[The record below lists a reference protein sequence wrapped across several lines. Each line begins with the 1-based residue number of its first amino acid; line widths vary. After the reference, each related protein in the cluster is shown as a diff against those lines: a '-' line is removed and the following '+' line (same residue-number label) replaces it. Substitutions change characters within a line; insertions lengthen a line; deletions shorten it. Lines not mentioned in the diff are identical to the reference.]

1 MSAGAEPLFAGKFRL
16 LRLLGKG
23 AMGEVWL
30 ADEEGPRGFRRRVAV
45 KRLLTAG
52 EIDEYA
58 TQSFVAEAQVIARLD
73 HPNIVRLVEL
83 GSFDGALFLV
93 LDFVDGAAL
102 DKVLKGGPL
111 SAPTV
116 AYLGREIARA
126 LQAVHALC
134 DDAGTNY
141 GVVHR
146 DVTPS
151 NILLAR
157 SGRVLLTDFGVAR
170 ISGLG
175 GDRTEAGVFKGKL
188 PYMPPEQARGEPF
201 DGRADLFSLAIT
213 LFESLIGRRIR
224 KAETQTQLILQ
235 VANDPVPRVRA
246 AFPPAPPILAMAID
260 RATATDPEDRFA
272 HAGELAAHLDEALR
286 SFGPGAEQSAR
297 DEILQRIASIA
308 APPAP
313 TAMAMGT
320 AALTMANGRR
330 PEWSVPLSAT
340 APASPITGSGS
351 AAALT
356 PAPPPRSPNAIWTN
370 ATSEDTRS
378 HRIEDPETNVQT
390 TGTGRVGSASVTA
403 FPPPPRQSSRTAILV
418 GAMTTAMT
426 IVAGALVLVVLRR
439 KPPAVEPVDAAVASA
454 SAAAIEISSASA
466 SASASASTSTPEPV
480 PVPVPAPSA
489 SAEPAAPSTPAAPRN
504 GGDVAAG
511 PGTLQVVALPWANV
525 TVDGRSVGATPIA
538 AISLPAGPH
547 SVVLQNSELGV
558 TRSLSTTVRSG
569 KLTVLKV
576 NLKGTK

>member
-1 MSAGAEPLFAGKFRL
+1 VSGDEPLFAGKFRL

-30 ADEEGPRGFRRRVAV
+30 AEEEGPRSFRRRVAV
-45 KRLLTAG
+45 KRLLAAG
-52 EIDEYA
+52 EVDEYA

-73 HPNIVRLVEL
+73 HPNVVRLVEL

-93 LDFVDGAAL
+93 LDFIDGAAL

-111 SAPTV
+111 SAPVV

-213 LFESLIGRRIR
+213 LFECLIGRRIR

-246 AFPPAPPILAMAID
+246 VFPAAPPILAMAID
-260 RATATDPEDRFA
+260 RATATDPDDRFA

-286 SFGPGAEQSAR
+286 SFGPGAEQGAR
-297 DEILQRIASIA
+297 AEILQRIAAIA
-308 APPAP
+308 APVAP
-313 TAMAMGT
+313 TGLAMGA
-320 AALTMANGRR
+320 AALTMAQGRR
-330 PEWSVPLSAT
+330 VEWSVPLGSPTPMAEINGSGP
-340 APASPITGSGS
+340 APAS
-351 AAALT
+351 T
-356 PAPPPRSPNAIWTN
+356 PPPPRSPNAIWSSPPP
-370 ATSEDTRS
+370 ADT
-378 HRIEDPETNVQT
+378 HAHAIEDPPTHVQT
-390 TGTGRVGSASVTA
+390 TGTGRIGSASVTA
-403 FPPPPRQSSRTAILV
+403 APPPPRTSSRTAILV
-418 GAMTTAMT
+418 GAMTTLLT
-426 IVAGALVLVVLRR
+426 IVAGALVLVLLRR
-439 KPPAVEPVDAAVASA
+439 KPAAAEHVDAAIASAILPAASASAIPSASA
-454 SAAAIEISSASA
+454 SAA
-466 SASASASTSTPEPV
+466 TPEPQ
-480 PVPVPAPSA
+480 PEPSA
-489 SAEPAAPSTPAAPRN
+489 PAAPEPSGSTRPIAPRN
-504 GGDVAAG
+504 AGEAAG
-511 PGTLQVVALPWANV
+511 PGTLQVVALPWASV
-525 TVDGRSVGATPIA
+525 TVDGRSVGTTPIA
-538 AISLPAGPH
+538 AITLAAGPH
-547 SVVLQNSELGV
+547 AVVLQNSELGV
-558 TRSLSTTVRSG
+558 SRAFSTTVRPG
-569 KLTVLKV
+569 KLTTLKV
-576 NLKGTK
+576 NLRGTK

>member
-1 MSAGAEPLFAGKFRL
+1 MSGGVEPLFAGKFRL

-30 ADEEGPRGFRRRVAV
+30 AEEEGPRSFRRRVAV
-45 KRLLTAG
+45 KRLLAAG
-52 EIDEYA
+52 EVDEYA

-102 DKVLKGGPL
+102 DKILKGGPL
-111 SAPTV
+111 SAPVV

-213 LFESLIGRRIR
+213 LFECLVGRRIR

-235 VANDPVPRVRA
+235 VASDPVPRVRA
-246 AFPPAPPILAMAID
+246 VFPAAPPILAMAID

-286 SFGPGAEQSAR
+286 SFGPGAEQGAR
-297 DEILQRIASIA
+297 DEILQRIGAIA

-313 TAMAMGT
+313 TAVATGT
-320 AALTMANGRR
+320 AALTMAQGRR
-330 PEWSVPLSAT
+330 PEWSVPLG
-340 APASPITGSGS
+340 APPPTSPITGSGP
-351 AAALT
+351 A
-356 PAPPPRSPNAIWTN
+356 PAPPPRSPNAIWTSP
-370 ATSEDTRS
+370 TSEDTRS
-378 HRIEDPETNVQT
+378 HPIEDPPTDVQT

-403 FPPPPRQSSRTAILV
+403 FPPPPRASSRTAILV
-418 GAMTTAMT
+418 GAMTTLMT
-426 IVAGALVLVVLRR
+426 IVAGALVIVLLRR
-439 KPPAVEPVDAAVASA
+439 KPAAAEHVDAVVASAIASVASSSA
-454 SAAAIEISSASA
+454 SAAASASA
-466 SASASASTSTPEPV
+466 TTPEPE
-480 PVPVPAPSA
+480 PSA
-489 SAEPAAPSTPAAPRN
+489 SAAAEPVGSSRPVAPRN
-504 GGDVAAG
+504 GGNEASG
-511 PGTLQVVALPWANV
+511 PGTLQVVALPWASV
-525 TVDGRSVGATPIA
+525 TVDGRGVGTTPIA
-538 AISLPAGPH
+538 AISLPPGPH

-558 TRSLSTTVRSG
+558 SRSFSTTVRSG
-569 KLTVLKV
+569 KLTTLKV
-576 NLKGTK
+576 NLRGTK

>member
-1 MSAGAEPLFAGKFRL
+1 VSAGNEPLFAGKFRL

-30 ADEEGPRGFRRRVAV
+30 AEEEGPRSFRRRVAV
-45 KRLLTAG
+45 KRLLAAG

-246 AFPPAPPILAMAID
+246 AFPSAPPILAMAID

-297 DEILQRIASIA
+297 EEILQRIGSIA

-313 TAMAMGT
+313 TALAMGT

-330 PEWSVPLSAT
+330 PEWSVPLSAA
-340 APASPITGSGS
+340 APTSPITGSGS

-356 PAPPPRSPNAIWTN
+356 APPAPAPPPPPRSPNAIWTN
-370 ATSEDTRS
+370 ATSEDTRAN
-378 HRIEDPETNVQT
+378 HRIEDPETNVLT
-390 TGTGRVGSASVTA
+390 TGTGRIGSASVTA
-403 FPPPPRQSSRTAILV
+403 FPPPPRAGSRTAIFV

-439 KPPAVEPVDAAVASA
+439 KPPAVDHVDATVASA
-454 SAAAIEISSASA
+454 PAVAIEIA
-466 SASASASTSTPEPV
+466 SASASASTPV
-480 PVPVPAPSA
+480 PVPEPTASA
-489 SAEPAAPSTPAAPRN
+489 SAEPAAPTTPVAPRN
-504 GGDVAAG
+504 GGGDVAAG

-525 TVDGRSVGATPIA
+525 TVDGRAVGATPIA
-538 AISLPAGPH
+538 AISLAAGPH

-558 TRSLSTTVRSG
+558 TRSFSTTVRSG
-569 KLTVLKV
+569 KLTTLKV

>member
-1 MSAGAEPLFAGKFRL
+1 MSAGDQPLFAGKFRL

-30 ADEEGPRGFRRRVAV
+30 AEEEGPRSFRRRVAV
-45 KRLLTAG
+45 KRLLAAG
-52 EIDEYA
+52 EIDEFA

-213 LFESLIGRRIR
+213 LFEALIGRRIR

-235 VANDPVPRVRA
+235 VANDPIPRVRA
-246 AFPPAPPILAMAID
+246 AFPSAPPILAMAID

-286 SFGPGAEQSAR
+286 SFGPGAEQAAR
-297 DEILQRIASIA
+297 EEILQRIASIA
-308 APPAP
+308 VPTAP
-313 TAMAMGT
+313 TAIAKGT
-320 AALTMANGRR
+320 AALTMAQGRR
-330 PEWSVPLSAT
+330 PEWSVPL
-340 APASPITGSGS
+340 GS
-351 AAALT
+351 

-378 HRIEDPETNVQT
+378 HRIEDPPTEVQ
-390 TGTGRVGSASVTA
+390 TGTGRIGSASVSA
-403 FPPPPRQSSRTAILV
+403 VPPAPRASSRTAILV
-418 GAMTTAMT
+418 GAMTTLMT
-426 IVAGALVLVVLRR
+426 IVAGTLVIVLLQR
-439 KPPAVEPVDAAVASA
+439 KPAGAEHVEAGSASAVASV
-454 SAAAIEISSASA
+454 SAPVGSSSA
-466 SASASASTSTPEPV
+466 SASASASTSASTSTSTSGGETEPEPL
-480 PVPVPAPSA
+480 A
-489 SAEPAAPSTPAAPRN
+489 SAVVVGSSKPVAARK
-504 GGDVAAG
+504 GGDEVAG
-511 PGTLQVVALPWANV
+511 TGTLQVVALPWANV
-525 TVDGRSVGATPIA
+525 TVDGRPAGTTPIG
-538 AISLPAGPH
+538 AISLAAGPH
-547 SVVLQNSELGV
+547 SVVFQNSELGV
-558 TRSLSTTVRSG
+558 SRSFSTTVRSG
-569 KLTVLKV
+569 KLTTLKV
-576 NLKGTK
+576 NLRGTK

>member
-1 MSAGAEPLFAGKFRL
+1 MSAAPEPLFAGKFRL

-58 TQSFVAEAQVIARLD
+58 TESFVAEAQVIARLD

-83 GSFDGALFLV
+83 GSYDAALFLV

-111 SAPTV
+111 SPPTV
-116 AYLGREIARA
+116 AYIGREIARA

-134 DDAGTNY
+134 DEAGTNY

-246 AFPPAPPILAMAID
+246 AFPSAPPILAMAID
-260 RATATDPEDRFA
+260 RATATDPDDRFA
-272 HAGELAAHLDEALR
+272 HAGELATHLDEALR
-286 SFGPGAEQSAR
+286 SFGPGAEQAAR
-297 DEILQRIASIA
+297 EEILQRIGAIA

-313 TAMAMGT
+313 TAIAMGT
-320 AALTMANGRR
+320 AALTMAQGKR
-330 PEWSVPLSAT
+330 PEWSVPLGAPVPLSA
-340 APASPITGSGS
+340 ITGSGPS
-351 AAALT
+351 AEASA
-356 PAPPPRSPNAIWTN
+356 APPPRSPNAIWTN

-378 HRIEDPETNVQT
+378 HRIEDPPTFVQT
-390 TGTGRVGSASVTA
+390 TGTGRIGSASVTA
-403 FPPPPRQSSRTAILV
+403 APPPPQRVSSRAVILV
-418 GAMTTAMT
+418 GALTTLITMLAGT
-426 IVAGALVLVVLRR
+426 LVIVLMGR
-439 KPPAVEPVDAAVASA
+439 KPAEATHVDAV
-454 SAAAIEISSASA
+454 SASA
-466 SASASASTSTPEPV
+466 SAPAASASTAAPATASASAPTPEPE
-480 PVPVPAPSA
+480 PVAVV
-489 SAEPAAPSTPAAPRN
+489 SAEPSSKAVAPRK
-504 GGDVAAG
+504 GGDEVAGG

-525 TVDGRSVGATPIA
+525 TVDGRSVGTTPIA

-547 SVVLQNSELGV
+547 SVGLQNSELGV
-558 TRSLSTTVRSG
+558 SRSSSVVVRSG
-569 KLTVLKV
+569 KLTTLKV
-576 NLKGTK
+576 NLRSTK

>member
-1 MSAGAEPLFAGKFRL
+1 VSAAPEPLFAGKFRL

-83 GSFDGALFLV
+83 GSYDAALFLV

-116 AYLGREIARA
+116 AYIGREIARA

-157 SGRVLLTDFGVAR
+157 SGRVMLTDFGVAR

-246 AFPPAPPILAMAID
+246 AFPSAPPILAMAID
-260 RATATDPEDRFA
+260 RATATDPDDRFA
-272 HAGELAAHLDEALR
+272 SGGDLAAHLDEALR
-286 SFGPGAEQSAR
+286 SFGPGAEQAAR
-297 DEILQRIASIA
+297 DEILQRISAIA

-313 TAMAMGT
+313 IVIASGT

-330 PEWSVPLSAT
+330 PPEWSVPLG
-340 APASPITGSGS
+340 APLPLSPITGSGPS
-351 AAALT
+351 AASSASKRSADAIWAS
-356 PAPPPRSPNAIWTN
+356 APPEETH
-370 ATSEDTRS
+370 S
-378 HRIEDPETNVQT
+378 HRIEDPPTFVQT
-390 TGTGRVGSASVTA
+390 TGTGRIGSASMTA
-403 FPPPPRQSSRTAILV
+403 PPPPPQQRVSSRAVI
-418 GAMTTAMT
+418 M
-426 IVAGALVLVVLRR
+426 IGALTTLITILAGTLVIVLMR
-439 KPPAVEPVDAAVASA
+439 KKPSETTHIDAASASVSAPAASA
-454 SAAAIEISSASA
+454 SAAPTPASA
-466 SASASASTSTPEPV
+466 SAPEPEPLAV
-480 PVPVPAPSA
+480 A
-489 SAEPAAPSTPAAPRN
+489 SAEPSSKPVAPRK
-504 GGDVAAG
+504 GGDEVVSG

-525 TVDGRSVGATPIA
+525 TVDGRSVGTTPIA

-547 SVVLQNSELGV
+547 SVVLTNSELGV
-558 TRSLSTTVRSG
+558 TRSMSTTVRSG
-569 KLTVLKV
+569 KLTTLKV
-576 NLKGTK
+576 NLRGTK

>member
-1 MSAGAEPLFAGKFRL
+1 MSAAPEPLFAGKFRL

-58 TQSFVAEAQVIARLD
+58 TESFVAEAQVIARLD

-102 DKVLKGGPL
+102 DKILKGGPL
-111 SAPTV
+111 SAPLV

-213 LFESLIGRRIR
+213 LFEALIGRRIR

-246 AFPPAPPILAMAID
+246 AFPSAPPILAMAID

-297 DEILQRIASIA
+297 EEILQRIGAIA

-313 TAMAMGT
+313 TVVAMGT
-320 AALTMANGRR
+320 AALTMAHGRR
-330 PEWSVPLSAT
+330 PEWSVPLGSPVAMSPSTGTGQSAT
-340 APASPITGSGS
+340 A
-351 AAALT
+351 

-378 HRIEDPETNVQT
+378 HRIEDPPTFVQT
-390 TGTGRVGSASVTA
+390 TGTGRIGSASVTA
-403 FPPPPRQSSRTAILV
+403 APPPPRVSSRTVIL
-418 GAMTTAMT
+418 
-426 IVAGALVLVVLRR
+426 IGALTTLITLLAGTLVIVLVPR
-439 KPPAVEPVDAAVASA
+439 KAAVAPQVEA
-454 SAAAIEISSASA
+454 ASA
-466 SASASASTSTPEPV
+466 SASASAPAGSSSASASTSTSTPVPEPEPV
-480 PVPVPAPSA
+480 ALA
-489 SAEPAAPSTPAAPRN
+489 SAEPSSRAVAPRN
-504 GGDVAAG
+504 GGNEAAG
-511 PGTLQVVALPWANV
+511 PGTLQVVALPWASV
-525 TVDGRSVGATPIA
+525 SVDGRSVGTTPIA

-558 TRSLSTTVRSG
+558 TRSSSVVVRSG
-569 KLTVLKV
+569 KLTTLKV
-576 NLKGTK
+576 NLRGTK

>member
-1 MSAGAEPLFAGKFRL
+1 MSAGEEPLFAGKFRL

-45 KRLLTAG
+45 KRLLAAG

-102 DKVLKGGPL
+102 DKVLKSGPL

-246 AFPPAPPILAMAID
+246 AFPEAPPILAMAID

-297 DEILQRIASIA
+297 EEILQRIASIA
-308 APPAP
+308 APPAS
-313 TAMAMGT
+313 TALAMGT

-330 PEWSVPLSAT
+330 PEWSVPLSAA
-340 APASPITGSGS
+340 APALPITGSGS

-356 PAPPPRSPNAIWTN
+356 APPAPAPPPRSPNAIWTH

-378 HRIEDPETNVQT
+378 NHRIEDPETNVLT

-403 FPPPPRQSSRTAILV
+403 FPPPPRASSRTAILV

-439 KPPAVEPVDAAVASA
+439 KPPAVDHVDAAVASA
-454 SAAAIEISSASA
+454 SAVAIEISSASA
-466 SASASASTSTPEPV
+466 ATATATSE
-480 PVPVPAPSA
+480 PVPAPAPSS
-489 SAEPAAPSTPAAPRN
+489 SAEPAVPTTPVAPRN
-504 GGDVAAG
+504 GGGDVAVG

-525 TVDGRSVGATPIA
+525 TVDGRSVGTTPIA

-569 KLTVLKV
+569 KLTTLKV